1 VTRVSCWVFARDLAY
16 SPRITNH
23 IETANAAAPNY
34 ACGPDPSS
42 GEFSLQVAAAAA
54 PASQQAVRSKGG
66 ACN

>member
-1 VTRVSCWVFARDLAY
+1 MLL
-16 SPRITNH
+16 
-23 IETANAAAPNY
+23 PNY

-54 PASQQAVRSKGG
+54 AASRQDVRSKAG